1 MNYLESVRAKIPA
14 PLRDMIACAPESP
27 ESARRRLSRLL
38 TLTTDK
44 QDETLRAGYPEG
56 AFRALVVAI
65 GPDVKEVHPGDIVLL
80 LAYKNLDD
88 TRFDFDGEKIV
99 YIEEK
104 RVLGVVLT

>member
-1 MNYLESVRAKIPA
+1 MNLDDVRTRIPA
-14 PLRDMIACAPESP
+14 PLRDLIACSPESP

-38 TLTTDK
+38 ALTTDK
-44 QDETLRAGYPEG
+44 QDDELRAGYPEG

-80 LAYKNLDD
+80 TAYRNLDD

-104 RVLGVVLT
+104 RVLGVLT